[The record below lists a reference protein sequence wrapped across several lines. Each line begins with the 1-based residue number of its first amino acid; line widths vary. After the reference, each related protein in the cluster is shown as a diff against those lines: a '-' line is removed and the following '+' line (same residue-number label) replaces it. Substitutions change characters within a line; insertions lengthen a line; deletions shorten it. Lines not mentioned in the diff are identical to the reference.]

1 MIKNLL
7 ISSANKNYGT
17 STNYY
22 ITLDEPLYNIQSV
35 KLLHTRIPV
44 SWYNITSANNII
56 LFNEGSGNLIATL
69 TKGNYNITELIIEI
83 KNKMDLIGVNTYTVS
98 YDKITMKL
106 TISSTGS
113 YILSF
118 ASSISTIW
126 NMLGYN
132 NVNTISNISHTSDN
146 IIDLISVKYIQIVIP
161 EIGIIG
167 RSTNTNNE
175 YTFLVPVNEDKA
187 SIIQFNENNTF
198 NQIQYNIHN
207 KKDIQNLHIIIK
219 DQDNNIL
226 DLNNSDTYLLIE
238 CNY

>member
-1 MIKNLL
+1 
-7 ISSANKNYGT
+7 
-17 STNYY
+17 
-22 ITLDEPLYNIQSV
+22 
-35 KLLHTRIPV
+35 
-44 SWYNITSANNII
+44 
-56 LFNEGSGNLIATL
+56 
-69 TKGNYNITELIIEI
+69 
-83 KNKMDLIGVNTYTVS
+83 MDLIGVNTYTVS

>member
-1 MIKNLL
+1 
-7 ISSANKNYGT
+7 
-17 STNYY
+17 
-22 ITLDEPLYNIQSV
+22 
-35 KLLHTRIPV
+35 
-44 SWYNITSANNII
+44 
-56 LFNEGSGNLIATL
+56 
-69 TKGNYNITELIIEI
+69 
-83 KNKMDLIGVNTYTVS
+83 MDLIGVNTYTVS

-167 RSTNTNNE
+167 RSTDTNNE

-226 DLNNSDTYLLIE
+226 DLNNSDNYLSSAII
-238 CNY
+238 NSSYDYID

>member
-1 MIKNLL
+1 
-7 ISSANKNYGT
+7 
-17 STNYY
+17 
-22 ITLDEPLYNIQSV
+22 
-35 KLLHTRIPV
+35 
-44 SWYNITSANNII
+44 
-56 LFNEGSGNLIATL
+56 
-69 TKGNYNITELIIEI
+69 
-83 KNKMDLIGVNTYTVS
+83 
-98 YDKITMKL
+98 
-106 TISSTGS
+106 
-113 YILSF
+113 
-118 ASSISTIW
+118 
-126 NMLGYN
+126 MLGYN

-167 RSTNTNNE
+167 PSTNTNNE